1 MDKTVGDRIRKLRAL
16 KDLSQE
22 NVAEAIGMSTGNYG
36 KIERGEISISI
47 THLHQISIALDVPIT
62 SFFEDVEVVSELNS
76 PYGFVTYKEFL
87 ALSEDVKQIL
97 KELPPKKKSKR

>member
-1 MDKTVGDRIRKLRAL
+1 MDKTVGDRIRKLRVL

-22 NVAEAIGMSTGNYG
+22 NVAE
-36 KIERGEISISI
+36 
-47 THLHQISIALDVPIT
+47 
-62 SFFEDVEVVSELNS
+62 VSELNS

-97 KELPPKKKSKR
+97 KELPPKKKTKR

>member
-1 MDKTVGDRIRKLRAL
+1 MDKTVGDRIRKMRVL

-47 THLHQISIALDVPIT
+47 THLHQSSIALDVPIT
-62 SFFEDVEVVSELNS
+62 SLFEEVPVVNDLHS
-76 PYGFVTYKEFL
+76 PYGFVTYKEF
-87 ALSEDVKQIL
+87 
-97 KELPPKKKSKR
+97 

>member
-1 MDKTVGDRIRKLRAL
+1 MDKTVGDRIRKMRVL

-36 KIERGEISISI
+36 KIERGEISISV

-62 SFFEDVEVVSELNS
+62 SFFEDVSVTSDTPS
-76 PYGFVTYKEFL
+76 PYGFVTYKEFQ
-87 ALSEDVKQIL
+87 ALTEDVKQIL
-97 KELPPKKKSKR
+97 KELPAKRKAKR